1 MCPLARSQLLTFGG
15 NSMSLPEAG
24 LGRVVAEAL
33 VAVEILSFLQIFTPS
48 PGGADRSRIGYSQC

>member
-1 MCPLARSQLLTFGG
+1 
-15 NSMSLPEAG
+15 MSLPEAG